1 MFGSHTQGLNDS
13 CTILPSQPSQDLEN
27 ALSSAFVNPPSNPT
41 RKRKY
46 VEVSK
51 HVDGRKSF
59 IIQVRAILEM
69 LIRMSTDHV

>member
-13 CTILPSQPSQDLEN
+13 CTIIPSLPSQDLEN
-27 ALSSAFVNPPSNPT
+27 PLSSAFVNTPLNLT

-46 VEVSK
+46 AEISK
-51 HVDGRKSF
+51 HVDVRKSF
-59 IIQVRAILEM
+59 IIRVRAILEM